1 MGRGRPMGVGWRE
14 GVVEGGPEQ
23 GPVLL
28 AQRRL
33 VRGWLARRARQAV
46 TRDRLGNML

>member
-33 VRGWLARRARQAV
+33 VRGARRARQAV